1 MKYDTTYIFNKSFD
15 KISIDTLQVLV
26 VIKIIPD
33 LCLQQIDFNSVT
45 LLIHSVITLDLWSN
59 ANNSWLDF

>member
-45 LLIHSVITLDLWSN
+45 LLINSVITLDLWSN